1 MEATKLE
8 VLLAVATSEF
18 EKTTHVHFMPAG
30 KSFVNMLK
38 RMRSTGCIEPLNE
51 KYYTL
56 TKKGWH
62 YIRKQNIVR
71 FKDMDAQIDAFVNN
85 LK

>member
-18 EKTTHVHFMPAG
+18 EKTTHVHFMPVG

-38 RMRSTGCIEPLNE
+38 RMRSTGCVEPLNE
-51 KYYTL
+51 KHYTL
-56 TKKGWH
+56 TKKGWY
-62 YIRKQNIVR
+62 YIRKQNIEQ
-71 FKDMDAQIDAFVNN
+71 FKDIDAQIDNFVNK